1 MFKKRLGFT
10 LVELMVGIGIMAVIG
25 LAVFKVI
32 SSANRTSAIAECRG
46 NLRLSASIV
55 ARQLERD
62 VATSRAIIDQKDMLK
77 EQKAKTTIKPGSPEG
92 PEIVSMFVPKIEEDN
107 AGNNNNNN
115 NEVSYFTTY
124 TDGTDK
130 EKDLYEEV
138 KYTLEGNILYRNGKR
153 ITDNIG
159 SITFKTNSADNI
171 DTTYDGKT
179 QITIS
184 AVGKPRGM
192 NEEISHVQELIVSIR
207 QLQIKRLKERDKDN
221 QNLYWKQR
229 VDDKNY

>member
-1 MFKKRLGFT
+1 MSKKRYGFT
-10 LVELMVGIGIMAVIG
+10 LVELMVGIGIMAVLG
-25 LAVFKVI
+25 LAVYKFI
-32 SSANRTSAIAECRG
+32 SAANRTSAIAECRG
-46 NLRLSASIV
+46 NLRLSASLA

-62 VATSRAIIDQKDMLK
+62 VATSKAEIDEKDMLK
-77 EQKAKTTIKPGSPEG
+77 EHKENTTIKPGNPEG
-92 PEIVSMFVPKIEEDN
+92 PEIVSMFVPKIEDEN
-107 AGNNNNNN
+107 APNNDD
-115 NEVSYFTTY
+115 VTYFTTD
-124 TDGTDK
+124 TAK

-138 KYTLEGNILYRNGKR
+138 KYTLSGNILYRNGRK
-153 ITDNIG
+153 IADNIG

-171 DTTYDGKT
+171 ETTYDGKT

-184 AVGKPRGM
+184 AVGKPKGM
-192 NEEISHVQELIVSIR
+192 NNEISHVQEIIVSIR